1 MTPEHQKLVKEWSV
15 RLMRRLYDERPRFC
29 DVAIE
34 CIPARRPGMPEDG
47 KDDAPVQNVVYAHR
61 AVLAARTQY
70 DFGSLRL
77 RVHSVA
83 RHSRATA
90 CSSLFQL
97 ALLWVSLK

>member
-1 MTPEHQKLVKEWSV
+1 MTPEHNKLVKEWSV

-34 CIPARRPGMPEDG
+34 CIPGRRPEDG

-70 DFGSLRL
+70 VLRL
-77 RVHSVA
+77 LSLCLCVCVPVLRCAVGHGSWLA
-83 RHSRATA
+83 A
-90 CSSLFQL
+90 C
-97 ALLWVSLK
+97 WVVRLQPVS